1 MSRLSGTPLC
11 HRVSGADLVP
21 CMVERSQTTGWRILL
36 FGSANGVAERA
47 AAQLAERFPG
57 SDVIGVTGGV
67 RQSGL
72 NADQS
77 VRVAVAFARETA
89 KSPTARLC
97 TACVEV
103 LAVSGAGI
111 TLMGGDQAGP
121 ICVSDSSIAELEDLQ
136 CTIGQGPCRDA
147 YRSGRSVHALRMDES
162 AFVRWSP
169 FVHLVRST

>member
-1 MSRLSGTPLC
+1 MVHPVRLSSRCATFC
-11 HRVSGADLVP
+11 RVFAVTARL
-21 CMVERSQTTGWRILL
+21 GWCCPDA
-36 FGSANGVAERA
+36 G
-47 AAQLAERFPG
+47 G
-57 SDVIGVTGGV
+57 SDGYIHSAFSGVG
-67 RQSGL
+67 QSGL

-77 VRVAVAFARETA
+77 VRIAVAFARETA

-147 YRSGRSVHALRMDES
+147 YRSGRSVHAPRMDES